1 MTSSQFGRKLFLA
14 LTFSDLVQRL
24 HEVTSRQIGEKCQSA
39 ISLVPKLGT
48 SLIEGI
54 YKIKMRILACGQTG
68 HWWSNE
74 KISEQR
80 NIGEIF
86 YAYTNWQ
93 AVQTCTGLLIF
104 AKSPS
109 DVLQKLLIGATSPN
123 PLRTPSCDGGY
134 SLYLSVFPLQLL
146 DNLARSENTSFEGL
160 LRRNLHRSKNIC
172 SASVDVLAFPT
183 IIQ

>member
-1 MTSSQFGRKLFLA
+1 MTSAQFGRKLFLA

-24 HEVTSRQIGEKCQSA
+24 HEVTSRQIGEKCPSA

-104 AKSPS
+104 CKITFGCFAKITYWGNIPQSPS
-109 DVLQKLLIGATSPN
+109 NTILRWRLLAPSERFPTATS
-123 PLRTPSCDGGY
+123 G
-134 SLYLSVFPLQLL
+134 QLGQK
-146 DNLARSENTSFEGL
+146 RKYKFWRITSTQFAP
-160 LRRNLHRSKNIC
+160 K
-172 SASVDVLAFPT
+172 
-183 IIQ
+183 